1 MGRALGVLI
10 WLLTLGTVVLFFSG
24 WWFPVSITEHAPAID
39 RQFMITMIVVGIA
52 FVLAQIGLGY
62 VVWRFGANSKN
73 QEDRAIYSHG
83 NNRLEIIWTAVT
95 ALVFIGLGVMGQRVW
110 AQLHFNEAPAGSAQV
125 EVVAQQFA
133 WNIHYPGNDGKFG
146 RTDPALINES
156 DLNFIGLDGRDPS
169 AKDDLT
175 TTTLVLPVN
184 RPAELILR
192 SKDVTHSFW
201 VPQLRF
207 KQDLV
212 PGMSIRVHFTPTR
225 TGQFQLACA
234 ELCGMNHFSMKGTL
248 VVLTEAQYR
257 ELMALP
263 AADFQTKM
271 NDLKNL
277 YEVGVIYD
285 DQGTK
290 IGNSY

>member
-10 WLLTLGTVVLFFSG
+10 WLLTLASVVLFFSG

-39 RQFMITMIVVGIA
+39 RQFMITMVVVGIA
-52 FVLAQIGLGY
+52 FVLAQVGLGY
-62 VVWRFGANSKN
+62 VVWRFGANREKRD
-73 QEDRAIYSHG
+73 ERAVYTHG
-83 NNRLEIIWTAVT
+83 NNRLEMIWTVVT
-95 ALVFIGLGVMGQRVW
+95 AVVFISLGVMGQRVW
-110 AQLHFNEAPAGSAQV
+110 AQLHFSDAPAGSFPV

-133 WNIHYPGNDGKFG
+133 WNMHYAGRDGKFG
-146 RTDPALINES
+146 RTDPTLIKEDEN
-156 DLNFIGLDGRDPS
+156 NFIGLDEKDPN

-175 TTTLVLPVN
+175 TTTLVIPVN
-184 RPAELILR
+184 HPVELILR

-212 PGMSIRVHFTPTR
+212 PGMAIRVHFTPTR

-248 VVLTEAQYR
+248 LVLTEEQHR
-257 ELMALP
+257 DLIALP
-263 AADFQTKM
+263 QSDFQTKV
-271 NDLKNL
+271 NELKNA

-285 DQGTK
+285 EKGTK
-290 IGNSY
+290 IGSSY